1 MKTVRGEAKILVGKL
16 FVALDSVKGDCGDS
30 SGAVS
35 GDCIGDLVEEQ
46 IQHYL
51 LKLTCGIRE
60 KEGFEGAFNISVIFC
75 VFKNMYTKR
84 IRKML
89 IYLRSLV

>member
-1 MKTVRGEAKILVGKL
+1 MKTVREEAKLLVGKL

-35 GDCIGDLVEEQ
+35 SDCIGDIVEER
-46 IQHYL
+46 IQHDL

-60 KEGFEGAFNISVIFC
+60 KEASKGPS
-75 VFKNMYTKR
+75 T
-84 IRKML
+84 
-89 IYLRSLV
+89 